1 MNEADVGRVGR
12 PFGGCAIVWHRNLAL
27 TFNPIV
33 TNSPRICAVKMTSNN
48 ISIIVISVYM
58 PTDEDVH
65 FVTYGDV
72 LDEISSIIN
81 SHDNFD
87 IILGGDLNVDFSR
100 IGSRNLDLLKCFITQ
115 EQLTCATLQTV
126 NNNYSR
132 ADIHNNRS
140 FIDHFIVSQ
149 DIINYNISVAHDGN
163 NLSDHEPISLNTMY
177 HVNLMKQQSS
187 IRYVNNWNIATEENI
202 QNYKILVDKKMSDFE
217 LPASVINCNNFMCT
231 NHNYIIL
238 QKVDELIDILITSAD
253 QTIPTKKVSSN
264 GKGGIMGW
272 NEFIQPYKEK
282 SIFWNNV
289 WKDAGSPKY
298 GELANVRRFARYK
311 YHWAIKKVKK
321 QNNKVILEK
330 TANQLVTKSFRKFWQ
345 TIKSLNGN
353 DNRIANVIDG
363 KINDNEIAN
372 HFCDIYAKLYSS
384 VNDDSFKIL
393 ANSVN
398 NLVKNRCNTNK
409 CTSEQCHNVSSQM
422 VSKAINSLSSG
433 KDDETYYMYSDHFL
447 HATNLVINALSQ
459 LITAMIKHGITSKL
473 VNKAVIKP
481 IPKNKQ
487 RSLSESSNYRA
498 ICKNTIISK
507 ILDYILIQQLENK
520 LQTSPY
526 QFAYKSGFS
535 TSLCSFLVAETIQY
549 YRSRGSNVYMLS
561 LDATKAFD
569 KVQYTK
575 LFKLLIKREICPL
588 IIRFILNTY
597 LISTALVKWNE
608 KESDSFPLLNG
619 VKQGAVISAPLF
631 AVYINPLLEN
641 LIKCK
646 KGCHIGNLCANA
658 FAYADDVIL
667 LSPTCTA
674 LKIMISI
681 CEQFSYEYKLQF
693 NPDKCK
699 LLIFSDSDYYF
710 KNVCIKLCGR
720 TVKNVKTEAHLGHIF
735 ENSYDIINIESI
747 IRDIKVR
754 SNILINKF
762 KPLSWEARV
771 LLFKSQCSSLYGCPL
786 WRLESTD
793 LDRLCID
800 WNICCRRVLGL
811 HPRTRTYL
819 IPHLMDTLPIK
830 CLIMNRMINFFIS
843 GLNHECILISN
854 FFKNAL
860 ISTSSHVSTNVNTIL
875 KYIDVKYSDFY
886 DLNKRQTKQLFK
898 CRAGEPDWR
907 CGYIKELLYVRE
919 NQLFID
925 IEVDKQDINL
935 MLDFMS
941 TFR

>member
-1 MNEADVGRVGR
+1 M
-12 PFGGCAIVWHRNLAL
+12 
-27 TFNPIV
+27 
-33 TNSPRICAVKMTSNN
+33 
-48 ISIIVISVYM
+48 
-58 PTDEDVH
+58 
-65 FVTYGDV
+65 
-72 LDEISSIIN
+72 
-81 SHDNFD
+81 
-87 IILGGDLNVDFSR
+87 
-100 IGSRNLDLLKCFITQ
+100 
-115 EQLTCATLQTV
+115 
-126 NNNYSR
+126 
-132 ADIHNNRS
+132 
-140 FIDHFIVSQ
+140 
-149 DIINYNISVAHDGN
+149 
-163 NLSDHEPISLNTMY
+163 
-177 HVNLMKQQSS
+177 
-187 IRYVNNWNIATEENI
+187 
-202 QNYKILVDKKMSDFE
+202 
-217 LPASVINCNNFMCT
+217 
-231 NHNYIIL
+231 
-238 QKVDELIDILITSAD
+238 
-253 QTIPTKKVSSN
+253 
-264 GKGGIMGW
+264 
-272 NEFIQPYKEK
+272 
-282 SIFWNNV
+282 

-575 LFKLLIKREICPL
+575 LFKLLIKREICSL
-588 IIRFILNTY
+588 IIRFIINTY

-646 KGCHIGNLCANA
+646 KGCHIGNRPGCANNKV
-658 FAYADDVIL
+658 YPQCHQY
-667 LSPTCTA
+667 SRE
-674 LKIMISI
+674 IS
-681 CEQFSYEYKLQF
+681 
-693 NPDKCK
+693 
-699 LLIFSDSDYYF
+699 
-710 KNVCIKLCGR
+710 V
-720 TVKNVKTEAHLGHIF
+720 
-735 ENSYDIINIESI
+735 
-747 IRDIKVR
+747 
-754 SNILINKF
+754 
-762 KPLSWEARV
+762 
-771 LLFKSQCSSLYGCPL
+771 
-786 WRLESTD
+786 
-793 LDRLCID
+793 
-800 WNICCRRVLGL
+800 
-811 HPRTRTYL
+811 TY
-819 IPHLMDTLPIK
+819 
-830 CLIMNRMINFFIS
+830 
-843 GLNHECILISN
+843 
-854 FFKNAL
+854 
-860 ISTSSHVSTNVNTIL
+860 
-875 KYIDVKYSDFY
+875 
-886 DLNKRQTKQLFK
+886 
-898 CRAGEPDWR
+898 
-907 CGYIKELLYVRE
+907 
-919 NQLFID
+919 
-925 IEVDKQDINL
+925 
-935 MLDFMS
+935 
-941 TFR
+941 